1 MLHDSGIV
9 TIYRV
14 SVDENGPPP
23 KVEKLV
29 KKSAHYFGEM
39 TVGIQRY
46 YAAAKVDQQI
56 DLLIEIWRDNQIATK
71 DVARIEDRYYL
82 IRQVTPTKDED
93 GILVTRLSLEETSMN
108 LWEVPT

>member
-29 KKSAHYFGEM
+29 KRSTHYFGEM
-39 TVGIQRY
+39 TVGIQR
-46 YAAAKVDQQI
+46 
-56 DLLIEIWRDNQIATK
+56 
-71 DVARIEDRYYL
+71 
-82 IRQVTPTKDED
+82 
-93 GILVTRLSLEETSMN
+93 LSLIHISE
-108 LWEVPT
+108 PTRRS

>member
-46 YAAAKVDQQI
+46 YAAA
-56 DLLIEIWRDNQIATK
+56 
-71 DVARIEDRYYL
+71 RIEDRYYL

-93 GILVTRLSLEETSMN
+93 GMLVTRLSLEETSTN
-108 LWEVPT
+108 LWEVST

>member
-9 TIYRV
+9 TIYKV

-29 KKSAHYFGEM
+29 KRSTHYFGEM

-46 YAAAKVDQQI
+46 YEAAKVGQQI
-56 DLLIEIWRDNQIATK
+56 DLLIEIWRDPNIK
-71 DVARIEDRYYL
+71 
-82 IRQVTPTKDED
+82 TPTKDDD
-93 GILVTRLSLEETSMN
+93 GILVTRLSLEEDDSGTWSAK
-108 LWEVPT
+108 L

>member
-29 KKSAHYFGEM
+29 KRSTHYFGEM

-46 YAAAKVDQQI
+46 YEAAKVGQ
-56 DLLIEIWRDNQIATK
+56 
-71 DVARIEDRYYL
+71 
-82 IRQVTPTKDED
+82 
-93 GILVTRLSLEETSMN
+93 
-108 LWEVPT
+108 